1 MTEQQPAALAA
12 VAMGFEF
19 VAINGAI
26 ERFLAEGRNDHALA
40 LAYEAEKTIA
50 RCQAAVEV
58 TRMECS
64 GP

>member
-1 MTEQQPAALAA
+1 MVEHPATLAA
-12 VAMGFEF
+12 VVMGFEF

-26 ERFLAEGRNDHALA
+26 ERFLTDGRNDDALA

-58 TRMECS
+58 VRMECS